1 MPGSSGARLRTTL
14 AVGFS
19 LAIAAETPI
28 YGERRA
34 VAQASRRDIFGIFRI
49 GVPD

>member
-14 AVGFS
+14 LVGFS

-34 VAQASRRDIFGIFRI
+34 AERASWGIILGAFRI
-49 GVPD
+49 EVPD